1 MLRCLHSRRFRVRAH
16 CAVAQSPVLPV
27 QVPPGGSRPSDKPAH
42 ASTKSDAECLMIPL
56 SPSAS
61 PRTRR
66 AGTRK
71 TIVFTSSSPN
81 LIDRSIAAS
90 ASGSR
95 LIPWPRCLA
104 MATRSCARSSRGSKP
119 PWWRACQRQPDRSG
133 LLQVL
138 KCLGGP
144 VAVGRE
150 ERRSRGM
157 SHRRAA

>member
-1 MLRCLHSRRFRVRAH
+1 
-16 CAVAQSPVLPV
+16 
-27 QVPPGGSRPSDKPAH
+27 
-42 ASTKSDAECLMIPL
+42 MIPL

-66 AGTRK
+66 AGTLAGF
-71 TIVFTSSSPN
+71 VFTSSSPN

-104 MATRSCARSSRGSKP
+104 MANSVRTGLAAGRSPRA
-119 PWWRACQRQPDRSG
+119 ACQRQPDRSG

-144 VAVGRE
+144 ADVGRE
-150 ERRSRGM
+150 ERRSQALSLLLSLLNLRCSGPLGAGVGFTTERSRRLSGM
-157 SHRRAA
+157 PMEL